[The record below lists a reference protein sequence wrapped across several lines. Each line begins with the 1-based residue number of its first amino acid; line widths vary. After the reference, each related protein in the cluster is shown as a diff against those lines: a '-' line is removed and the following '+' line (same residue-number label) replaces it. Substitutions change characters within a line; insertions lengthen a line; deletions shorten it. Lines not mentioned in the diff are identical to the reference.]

1 MKFLHLL
8 DIFSFLNSSTE
19 FLNVS
24 FFSSVLIAFQSGF
37 VLMFN
42 MRAITGSSASLTF
55 AGGLEKFLS
64 SSILPLVTPFTAF

>member
-1 MKFLHLL
+1 
-8 DIFSFLNSSTE
+8 
-19 FLNVS
+19 
-24 FFSSVLIAFQSGF
+24 
-37 VLMFN
+37 MFN